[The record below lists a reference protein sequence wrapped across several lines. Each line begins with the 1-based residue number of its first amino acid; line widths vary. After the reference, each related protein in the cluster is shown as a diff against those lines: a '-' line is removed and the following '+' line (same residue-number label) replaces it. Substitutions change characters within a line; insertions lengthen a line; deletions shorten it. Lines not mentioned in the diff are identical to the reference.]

1 MSTTFAV
8 NVDSDEP
15 VEVARRT
22 SHEIIWVN
30 RLAHLLPDDIEVI
43 PLDNTAQ
50 GIHTIGDIKHD
61 IKGRNKRNEPN
72 DGYKDHR
79 WNASSCGLEDTGT
92 FADRPLTDETLKEL
106 GFVQKENRDWTNGK
120 TVLGIW
126 EGEVVVNIA
135 ISPTFTTV
143 GKLKMLLEALKG
155 E

>member
-50 GIHTIGDIKHD
+50 GIYTIGDIKHD
-61 IKGRNKRNEPN
+61 IKEEIK
-72 DGYKDHR
+72 
-79 WNASSCGLEDTGT
+79 
-92 FADRPLTDETLKEL
+92 
-106 GFVQKENRDWTNGK
+106 
-120 TVLGIW
+120 
-126 EGEVVVNIA
+126 
-135 ISPTFTTV
+135 
-143 GKLKMLLEALKG
+143 
-155 E
+155 